1 MRTVATTTWLSSPAS
16 GSSTSACG
24 RSLSGTP
31 GNSAASDRTWAS
43 ATDTALSEVAGHSA
57 VESASVPLH
66 GWFRRQPRGGAAG
79 RGHGAAD
86 PNGERC
92 CLFEDSGEAG
102 KHVVHDGIGDG
113 FDPPSP
119 SGTEIKHAWLVTAD
133 HAGRSG
139 SYALERNRE
148 PTPAREAPASGDRQ
162 DDRHPG
168 QLVESVRGNDQYR
181 SSAPLFTDKPD
192 VAALHYNSSLPAGL
206 ASIQSRSSEE
216 RAAGSSH
223 CARSSSSE

>member
-1 MRTVATTTWLSSPAS
+1 MVCTLDRAH
-16 GSSTSACG
+16 G
-24 RSLSGTP
+24 R
-31 GNSAASDRTWAS
+31 R
-43 ATDTALSEVAGHSA
+43 
-57 VESASVPLH
+57 
-66 GWFRRQPRGGAAG
+66 FRRKRQKPPYRKWQVTRRWSQLPSRCMAGSAGDRGGAAG

-86 PNGERC
+86 PNPNGERC

-181 SSAPLFTDKPD
+181 SSALLFMTSRGVETDKPD

-206 ASIQSRSSEE
+206 AWIQSRSSEE

>member
-1 MRTVATTTWLSSPAS
+1 MAGLQTT
-16 GSSTSACG
+16 
-24 RSLSGTP
+24 
-31 GNSAASDRTWAS
+31 AAV
-43 ATDTALSEVAGHSA
+43 L
-57 VESASVPLH
+57 
-66 GWFRRQPRGGAAG
+66 
-79 RGHGAAD
+79 AD

-133 HAGRSG
+133 HAGRLG
-139 SYALERNRE
+139 SCALERNRE
-148 PTPAREAPASGDRQ
+148 PTPAREAPTSGDRQ

-168 QLVESVRGNDQYR
+168 QLVEGVRGNDQYR
-181 SSAPLFTDKPD
+181 PSALLFMTSRGVETDKPD

-206 ASIQSRSSEE
+206 ASIQS
-216 RAAGSSH
+216 
-223 CARSSSSE
+223 

>member
-1 MRTVATTTWLSSPAS
+1 MESAPAAWLVSQTTRRCCWAVVTVLLILTAS
-16 GSSTSACG
+16 DAVYSRMVARRASTSSMMG
-24 RSLSGTP
+24 SGTV
-31 GNSAASDRTWAS
+31 SIR
-43 ATDTALSEVAGHSA
+43 L
-57 VESASVPLH
+57 PL
-66 GWFRRQPRGGAAG
+66 RAPR
-79 RGHGAAD
+79 
-86 PNGERC
+86 
-92 CLFEDSGEAG
+92 S
-102 KHVVHDGIGDG
+102 
-113 FDPPSP
+113 
-119 SGTEIKHAWLVTAD
+119 KHAWLVTAD

-168 QLVESVRGNDQYR
+168 QLIESVRGNDQYR
-181 SSAPLFTDKPD
+181 SSALLFMTSRGVETDKPD
-192 VAALHYNSSLPAGL
+192 VAALHYNSSLPAGM

>member
-1 MRTVATTTWLSSPAS
+1 MAGSAGDRAAVLLGVVTVLLILTAS
-16 GSSTSACG
+16 DAVYSRIVARRASTS
-24 RSLSGTP
+24 S
-31 GNSAASDRTWAS
+31 N
-43 ATDTALSEVAGHSA
+43 
-57 VESASVPLH
+57 
-66 GWFRRQPRGGAAG
+66 
-79 RGHGAAD
+79 
-86 PNGERC
+86 
-92 CLFEDSGEAG
+92 
-102 KHVVHDGIGDG
+102 DGIGDG

-181 SSAPLFTDKPD
+181 SSALLFMTSRGVETDKPD